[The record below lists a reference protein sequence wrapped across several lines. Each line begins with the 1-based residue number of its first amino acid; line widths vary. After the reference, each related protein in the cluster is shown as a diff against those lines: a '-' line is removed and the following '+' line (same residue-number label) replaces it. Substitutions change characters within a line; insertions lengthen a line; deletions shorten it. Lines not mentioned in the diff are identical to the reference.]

1 MFIRWLT
8 LHSVMIGKLDYNQA
22 LDQMIEGGKEA
33 GREAR
38 REGFDKVEMVISLYF
53 PELKTSFEALDESR
67 ERANKICTVHKEAY
81 QREENDPRFAKDF
94 LPNCL
99 GSTLQKRTFSPG
111 DPFSLL
117 RLPFRSRSQNC
128 RWRLCS

>member
-1 MFIRWLT
+1 
-8 LHSVMIGKLDYNQA
+8 MIGKLDYNQA

-81 QREENDPRFAKDF
+81 QREENDPRFAKDLF
-94 LPNCL
+94 
-99 GSTLQKRTFSPG
+99 SRTV
-111 DPFSLL
+111 
-117 RLPFRSRSQNC
+117 
-128 RWRLCS
+128 